1 MAKQIDRQVDHFQSH
16 SMLDSPATGEGRAS
30 PKLLI
35 FIVAFNAASTIHDVL
50 ARVPHSICNEYDVE
64 LLIIDDASTDD
75 TFERVRA
82 RLLEESF
89 PFPLTLLFNPQN
101 QGYGGNQKIGYF
113 YAIKKGFDFVALVH
127 GDGQYAPECLP
138 DLVRPLARGEADAVF
153 GSRMMS
159 PGAARAGGMPLY
171 KFVGN
176 KILTRFENW
185 ALGSALTEFH
195 SGYRVYSVAALK
207 QVPFALNTN
216 DFHFDTEIIIQ
227 FHRAR
232 LRIAELPIPTY
243 YGDEICYVNG
253 MKYATNVIRAVV
265 QARAQDVGLLYDA
278 RFDCAPDSKG
288 NSQYTPK
295 FDYESPHSITLR
307 KVPPRAR
314 VLDLGCAGGYLGV
327 ALKERSQCRVVGVD
341 VFPLAAGVKLDG
353 FQHHDLN
360 KGPPDQR
367 WEDFDYVLL
376 LDVIEH
382 LSDPEAFV
390 QLLRSRL
397 QNNPDGRLLVSTGNV
412 AFLITRMMLFFGQF
426 NYGNRGILDRTHTR
440 LFTFSS
446 FRRLFEQNGFEVL
459 ETVGVPGPFALAFGD
474 GRLGRGLTA
483 INKTLIALFRRVF
496 SYQIYFVVRVRPSL
510 DYLLAHAQEQSAI
523 RFAA

>member
-1 MAKQIDRQVDHFQSH
+1 MKRQVDLETYSEINV
-16 SMLDSPATGEGRAS
+16 SKGTTKGRVR

-35 FIVAFNAASTIHDVL
+35 FVVAFNAASTISDVL
-50 ARVPHSICNEYDVE
+50 VRVPPSICDEYEVE
-64 LLIIDDASTDD
+64 LLIIDDASTDE

-82 RLLEESF
+82 QLQNKSF
-89 PFPLTLLFNPQN
+89 AFPVTLLFNPQN

-153 GSRMMS
+153 GSRMIT
-159 PGAARAGGMPLY
+159 PGAARSGGMPRY

-185 ALGSALTEFH
+185 ALRSSLTEFH
-195 SGYRVYSVAALK
+195 SGYRVYSVAALRN
-207 QVPFALNTN
+207 VPFSLNTN

-227 FHRAR
+227 FQRAG

-253 MKYATNVIRAVV
+253 MKYAMNVIRAVV
-265 QARAQDVGLLYDA
+265 RARAQDFGLLYDA
-278 RFDCAPDSKG
+278 RFDCTPESKG
-288 NSQYTPK
+288 NTQYTPK
-295 FDYESPHSITLR
+295 FDYESTHSLTLR
-307 KVPPRAR
+307 KVPLGAR
-314 VLDLGCAGGYLGV
+314 VVDLGCAGGYMGA
-327 ALKERSQCRVVGVD
+327 ALKERAQCRVVGVD
-341 VFPLAAGVKLDG
+341 VFPLAEGILLDG
-353 FQHHDLN
+353 FRLHDL
-360 KGPPDQR
+360 DQGLPELR
-367 WEDFDYVLL
+367 WQDFDYVLL

-397 QNNPDGRLLVSTGNV
+397 QSNLEVRLLVSTGNV
-412 AFLITRMMLFFGQF
+412 AFFVTRLMLLFGQF
-426 NYGNRGILDRTHTR
+426 NYGKKGILDRTHTR
-440 LFTFSS
+440 LFTFST

-459 ETVGVPGPFALAFGD
+459 ETIGVPGPFSIAFGE
-474 GRLGRGLTA
+474 GRLGRGLNA
-483 INKTLIALFRRVF
+483 INKMLIVLLRRVF

>member
-1 MAKQIDRQVDHFQSH
+1 MTIQADLKSHPAPDVPVADRVR
-16 SMLDSPATGEGRAS
+16 PN
-30 PKLLI
+30 LLI
-35 FIVAFNAASTIHDVL
+35 FIVAFNAASTITDVL
-50 ARVPHSICNEYDVE
+50 ARVPSSLGDEYDVE
-64 LLIIDDASTDD
+64 LLIIDDASTDE

-82 RLLEESF
+82 RLQKQSF

-153 GSRMMS
+153 GSRMIE

-171 KFVGN
+171 KLVGN

-185 ALGSALTEFH
+185 ALGSSLSEFH

-207 QVPFALNTN
+207 KVPFSLNTN

-227 FHRAR
+227 FQISR
-232 LRIAELPIPTY
+232 LRIVELPIPTY
-243 YGDEICYVNG
+243 YGTEICYVNG
-253 MKYATNVIRAVV
+253 MKYAMDVTRAVLR
-265 QARAQDVGLLYDA
+265 ARAQDFGLLYDA
-278 RFDCAPDSKG
+278 RFDCAADRGG
-288 NSQYTPK
+288 NTQYTPK
-295 FDYESPHSITLR
+295 LDYESTHSITIR

-314 VLDLGCAGGYLGV
+314 VLDLGCAGGYLDV
-327 ALKERSQCRVVGVD
+327 VLKDRNRCRVVGVD
-341 VFPLAAGVKLDG
+341 VFPLAAGIRLDG
-353 FQHHDLN
+353 FHQHDLN
-360 KGPPDQR
+360 QGPPELR
-367 WEDFDYVLL
+367 WQDFDYVLL

-382 LSDPEAFV
+382 LYDPEAFV
-390 QLLRSRL
+390 QLLRSQL
-397 QNNPDGRLLVSTGNV
+397 QSNLEIRLLVSTGNV
-412 AFLITRMMLFFGQF
+412 AFFVTRLMLLFGQF
-426 NYGNRGILDRTHTR
+426 NYGNKGILDRTHTR
-440 LFTFSS
+440 LFTFST

-459 ETVGVPGPFALAFGD
+459 ETIGVPGPFGAAFGD
-474 GRLGRGLTA
+474 SRLSHGLNA
-483 INKTLIALFRRVF
+483 INRGLIALFRRFF